1 MSIETKYLEIAFDR
15 GGVRNS
21 QKRLKS
27 LITELAVDPLEKHQA
42 ALNGQ
47 FERVDAILQK
57 RIAAVIAYWC
67 QHKHDPVKP
76 TSKAMMSA
84 ITNSTN
90 RDSTLEEFYAEQ
102 VSSALYALAS
112 KFSLTVPDV
121 HHIPPDE
128 LDYALLELEDVPELA
143 EARVVDGSTTSYRD
157 GEDEDDDY
165 GDYDDYDY
173 DYEDESYG
181 GKSYASKSYEDES
194 YANKSYGGKSYAGK
208 SDEGKSYE
216 DKSDEEV
223 IDFTPI
229 AELVEE
235 EKKPAPNKERAEQGK
250 PTIILNNQTQIT
262 KAEPQEVSPTVIN
275 LTAERAW
282 QLTYSVI
289 GYRSDYIQQQMMPRW
304 QQAPALFEQDRRFLY
319 EIFVETI
326 QNAAG
331 VRIFAGNLTFIDRPI
346 TIDQLWNHYYA
357 DLAQN
362 VGPILTAAKLHAAVN
377 DPWYK
382 KMLASWKQKLLNL
395 SPVWM
400 LALSIALIFDG
411 LTTYVSLDQTPME
424 GAMVMVF
431 TVLITALFQIAD
443 LLVISYRKHEFE
455 ADALIAKYR
464 AKFGQLVKVMETLS
478 PASESYVQLSM
489 EKSQVQADWK
499 AAEDNRKMARRG
511 RFWSA
516 RIADINIAVTAYG
529 FAFMFLNSEEPMAAL
544 FQQIDQVI
552 LRGMWQNFD
561 LWVFLMVGL
570 AITVSFV
577 INTAQRTEILGWT
590 MRRMK
595 KA

>member
-1 MSIETKYLEIAFDR
+1 MSMDAKYLEIAFDR

-27 LITELAVDPLEKHQA
+27 LITELAVDPLEKYQTD
-42 ALNGQ
+42 LSGQ
-47 FERVDAILQK
+47 FERVDTILQK

-102 VSSALYALAS
+102 VSSALYALAPRFNLS
-112 KFSLTVPDV
+112 VPDE
-121 HHIPPDE
+121 HKTLPDE
-128 LDYALLELEDVPELA
+128 LDYALLELEDVPELSD
-143 EARVVDGSTTSYRD
+143 ARVVDGSTMDYSDDDYD
-157 GEDEDDDY
+157 EDED
-165 GDYDDYDY
+165 DDYDY
-173 DYEDESYG
+173 DYEDESY
-181 GKSYASKSYEDES
+181 EDES
-194 YANKSYGGKSYAGK
+194 YEKKPYRKESYEKESYEKKAYEK
-208 SDEGKSYE
+208 ESYE
-216 DKSDEEV
+216 DV

-250 PTIILNNQTQIT
+250 QTIILNNQTQIT
-262 KAEPQEVSPTVIN
+262 KAEPQEVSATVIN

-289 GYRSDYIQQQMMPRW
+289 GYRSDYIQQQMLPRW

-331 VRIFAGNLTFIDRPI
+331 TRVFAGNLTFVDRPI
-346 TIDQLWNHYYA
+346 TIDQLWNHYYT

-362 VGPILTAAKLHAAVN
+362 VGPYLTAAKLHAAVN

-424 GAMVMVF
+424 GPMVMVF

-544 FQQIDQVI
+544 FQQVDQVF
-552 LRGMWQNFD
+552 LRGMWQSFD